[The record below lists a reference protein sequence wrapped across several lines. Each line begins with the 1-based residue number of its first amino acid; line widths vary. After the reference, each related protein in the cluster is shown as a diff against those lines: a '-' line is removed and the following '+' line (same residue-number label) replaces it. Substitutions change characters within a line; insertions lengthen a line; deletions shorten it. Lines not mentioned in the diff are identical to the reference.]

1 MGFDSFHHFPS
12 WKNVDQLMKFI
23 GKLYV
28 VPRDVSKEDFTD
40 ITRQVEELKDRLDI
54 HVLGEHSFM
63 GVSSTNIRKDDL

>member
-1 MGFDSFHHFPS
+1 
-12 WKNVDQLMKFI
+12 MKFV

-28 VPRDVSKEDFTD
+28 VPEDVSKEDFTD